1 MDALALHEAMDAAD
15 RFFRIARHSLDR
27 PQPERVEEAR
37 VKLIEALARLA
48 PASPA
53 P

>member
-1 MDALALHEAMDAAD
+1 MTDAIALHAAMDAAD

-37 VKLIEALARLA
+37 VKLIEALERMKQE
-48 PASPA
+48 
-53 P
+53 